1 MYVLWLRQRSALP
14 TAPIK
19 NTGKPIWYREAL
31 FKMVQA
37 QTWDPE
43 RYARNARFVADL
55 GAPTVELL
63 APRAGERILDLGCGD
78 GVLTAKLVS
87 MGCHVVGVDSSAPQ
101 IDAARKLGLDARVMN
116 GEALDFDSEFDAV
129 FSNAALHWMRNPA
142 KVIAGVERAL
152 KPHGRFVS
160 EFGGHGC
167 VAKIK
172 KALVA
177 ALDRRGINGDAA
189 SPWFFPTVEE
199 YSRHLTN
206 GGFVINYIAL
216 IPRPTPLPGDIT
228 EWLETFAE
236 SFTSTLLPNQR
247 SSYIAE
253 VQEAL
258 RPELCDAE
266 GKWTADYIRLRFA
279 ANKPPNPQAQFPAR
293 L

>member
-1 MYVLWLRQRSALP
+1 MP
-14 TAPIK
+14 H
-19 NTGKPIWYREAL
+19 G
-31 FKMVQA
+31 

-55 GAPTVELL
+55 GAPVVELL
-63 APRAGERILDLGCGD
+63 APRASERILDLGCGD
-78 GVLTAKLVS
+78 GALTAKLAS
-87 MGCHVVGVDSSAPQ
+87 IGCHVVGVDSSAAQ

-129 FSNAALHWMRNPA
+129 FSNAAIHWMRNPA

-152 KPHGRFVS
+152 RRHGRFVG

-167 VAKIK
+167 VAKIR
-172 KALVA
+172 KALVE
-177 ALDRRGINGDAA
+177 ALDRRGINGEAA

-199 YSRHLTN
+199 YSEHLTN

-228 EWLETFAE
+228 GWLETFAE
-236 SFTSTLLPNQR
+236 SFTSTLLPVER

-279 ANKPPNPQAQFPAR
+279 ANKR
-293 L
+293 V